1 MKRLTLLM
9 LKKQTNRQTNNH
21 KLSEIWLSIL
31 TNQTKL
37 KPSNQI
43 KTKVITTANLNWTP
57 EGVWVGYHF
66 GYLGTVWKQ
75 GKPVDT
81 TNTILPRE
89 SSTVHYDAKKALRN
103 LTATNQELSHV
114 TFKFPVG
121 TGQYTLFHS
130 ISYLACDGG
139 LGDFP
144 CSGDGDLTSEGD
156 LKRIGE
162 VAATENQGKRFVLA
176 SVTSWLANKNK
187 HYNSSPSFGNPD
199 IEWKMW

>member
-1 MKRLTLLM
+1 M
-9 LKKQTNRQTNNH
+9 
-21 KLSEIWLSIL
+21 
-31 TNQTKL
+31 
-37 KPSNQI
+37 
-43 KTKVITTANLNWTP
+43 
-57 EGVWVGYHF
+57 
-66 GYLGTVWKQ
+66 
-75 GKPVDT
+75 DT

-144 CSGDGDLTSEGD
+144 CSGDDDLTSEGD

-176 SVTSWLANKNK
+176 SVTS
-187 HYNSSPSFGNPD
+187 
-199 IEWKMW
+199 

>member
-1 MKRLTLLM
+1 M
-9 LKKQTNRQTNNH
+9 
-21 KLSEIWLSIL
+21 
-31 TNQTKL
+31 
-37 KPSNQI
+37 
-43 KTKVITTANLNWTP
+43 
-57 EGVWVGYHF
+57 
-66 GYLGTVWKQ
+66 
-75 GKPVDT
+75 DT

-156 LKRIGE
+156 LKRIGSGSYRKPRKE
-162 VAATENQGKRFVLA
+162 ICLSKRYILI
-176 SVTSWLANKNK
+176 SK
-187 HYNSSPSFGNPD
+187 
-199 IEWKMW
+199 

>member
-1 MKRLTLLM
+1 M
-9 LKKQTNRQTNNH
+9 
-21 KLSEIWLSIL
+21 
-31 TNQTKL
+31 
-37 KPSNQI
+37 
-43 KTKVITTANLNWTP
+43 
-57 EGVWVGYHF
+57 
-66 GYLGTVWKQ
+66 
-75 GKPVDT
+75 DT

-121 TGQYTLFHS
+121 TGQYNLFHS

-176 SVTSWLANKNK
+176 SVTS
-187 HYNSSPSFGNPD
+187 
-199 IEWKMW
+199 